1 MWEADCLT
9 RGSDCSL
16 LGTTRAQ
23 TIPRPQSLRCL
34 LGRKVGQPGL
44 SWGTYT
50 RVDVLI
56 LNIQGRKEKGV
67 PQRLKGQPELTCPFG
82 LNYNL
87 RVSYLKV

>member
-1 MWEADCLT
+1 MVWEVDCLT

-23 TIPRPQSLRCL
+23 TIHTQTQIPKVPIGSQSWPARPL
-34 LGRKVGQPGL
+34 LGDLHQSGSPHSEHPG
-44 SWGTYT
+44 
-50 RVDVLI
+50 
-56 LNIQGRKEKGV
+56 EKGV

-87 RVSYLKV
+87 RVSCLKV